1 MVSMNEQWRLIN
13 VAHPKKVLYLAERWE
28 DERDYEDIKDYEV
41 ELQKKKACHQYTA
54 CASIHLA
61 FSVSCT
67 DGTLRVTVK
76 LNKHAELQGEMI
88 AAGGEQR

>member
-41 ELQKKKACHQYTA
+41 ELQKSMPSVHSMRKHPFG
-54 CASIHLA
+54 

-76 LNKHAELQGEMI
+76 LNKHAEVQGEMI

>member
-41 ELQKKKACHQYTA
+41 ELQK
-54 CASIHLA
+54 SIPSV
-61 FSVSCT
+61 FSMRKRPFGFSIKCT

-76 LNKHAELQGEMI
+76 LNKHAEVQGEMI